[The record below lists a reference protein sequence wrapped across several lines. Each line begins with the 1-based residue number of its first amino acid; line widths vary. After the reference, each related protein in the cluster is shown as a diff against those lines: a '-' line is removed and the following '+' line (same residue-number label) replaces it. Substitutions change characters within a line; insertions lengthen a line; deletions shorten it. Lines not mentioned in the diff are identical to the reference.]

1 MSESDFVKEE
11 LCMKLPD
18 IRDVMLEYKG
28 MLLLY
33 RSALKQM
40 STKLEILGDEY
51 QFSHGYNP
59 IKQIKSRIK
68 TEESII
74 RKLQRKR
81 KDITVDN
88 INLYI
93 EDIAGIRILCEFTP
107 DVYRIVDL
115 ITSQKDVE
123 VLKTKDYFQDP
134 KPNGYKS
141 YHLLVTIP
149 VCLAERT
156 VLTKIEIQIQT
167 ATMNFWSCLEEQ
179 AYYKYNGQV
188 PEYIHKDLREC
199 SKMIS
204 YLDSKLFQIKEEVKK

>member
-1 MSESDFVKEE
+1 
-11 LCMKLPD
+11 MKLPD

-33 RSALKQM
+33 RSAIKQM

-59 IKQIKSRIK
+59 MKQIQSRIK

-74 RKLQRKR
+74 RKLQRKE

-107 DVYRIVDL
+107 DIYRVVDL
-115 ITSQKDVE
+115 ITSQKDIT

-134 KPNGYKS
+134 KANGYKS

-149 VCLAERT
+149 VCMSDRT
-156 VLTKIEIQIQT
+156 VLTKIEIQVQT
-167 ATMNFWSCLEEQ
+167 ITMDFWASIEEQ
-179 AYYKYNGQV
+179 AYKKYNGQV
-188 PEYIHKDLREC
+188 PDYIRNDLRES
-199 SKMIS
+199 SKMIH
-204 YLDSKLFQIKEEVKK
+204 YLDSKLFRIKEEIADKKH

>member
-1 MSESDFVKEE
+1 
-11 LCMKLPD
+11 MKLPD

-59 IKQIKSRIK
+59 MKQVKSRIK
-68 TEESII
+68 TEDGII
-74 RKLQRKR
+74 RKLQRKG

-88 INLYI
+88 INLYV
-93 EDIAGIRILCEFTP
+93 EDIAGIRILCDFTP

-115 ITSQKDVE
+115 ITSQKDIE
-123 VLKTKDYFQDP
+123 VLRTKDYFQNP

-149 VCLAERT
+149 VFLAERQ
-156 VLTKIEIQIQT
+156 VQTKIEIQIQT
-167 ATMNFWSCLEEQ
+167 SIMDYWSSIEEEV
-179 AYYKYNGQV
+179 YYNYNGQV
-188 PEYIHKDLREC
+188 PEYAYKDLKEC

-204 YLDSKLFQIKEEVKK
+204 YIDTKLFKIKEEMEK